1 MSRVRIIIVLAAI
14 LLVVIGATAV
24 RNSKKTTSS
33 KGPSPNAANRAVPV
47 LAELVATRDVPVYLR
62 GLGSV
67 LAFNTV
73 TLRTR
78 VDGQITKINFREG
91 EEVKRGDL
99 LVQIDPRPFEVMLH
113 TAEANL
119 AKDEATLADAKLN
132 LGRYT
137 ELWKQG
143 VISQQQYNTQQ
154 SLVGQQQGAIS
165 ADRAAIENARLQ
177 LTYAHITAPISGRIG
192 LRLVDIGNIVHAG
205 DQNGLLVITQ
215 LHPIAVLFTLP
226 EDYIPQVLQH
236 MRGSGGIHSG
246 TGGIHSAALN
256 VDAYSRDDR
265 TKLASGK
272 LLTLNNE
279 IDPTT
284 GTNKY
289 KAVFQN
295 EDRVLW
301 PNQFVNIRL
310 LLETRHDAV
319 TVPVAAI
326 QRGNQG
332 TFTYVVKPDNTVEP
346 RAVKLGVTEGNIAS
360 IESGLKA
367 GELVV
372 TDGQDKLQPG
382 AKVEVQRG
390 NPKPSTEHSVP
401 STGRK
406 LGSGSRYSVLG
417 TRYSS

>member
-1 MSRVRIIIVLAAI
+1 MSRVRIVIVLASV
-14 LLVVIGATAV
+14 LVIVVGATAV
-24 RNSKKTTSS
+24 RFTKKPAPNS
-33 KGPSPNAANRAVPV
+33 KGPASNVASRGVPV
-47 LAELVATRDVPVYLR
+47 LAEAAATRDVPVYLR

-67 LAFNTV
+67 SAFNTV
-73 TLRTR
+73 TVRTR

-91 EEVKRGDL
+91 QEVNAGDL
-99 LVQIDPRPFEVMLH
+99 LIQIDPRPYNAQLH

-132 LGRYT
+132 LARFT

-154 SLVGQQQGAIS
+154 SLVGQLQGSIG
-165 ADRAAIENARLQ
+165 ADQAAIENAKLQ
-177 LTYAHITAPISGRIG
+177 LVYSRITAPIGGRIG
-192 LRLVDIGNIVHAG
+192 LRMVDIGNIVHAS
-205 DQNGLLVITQ
+205 DQNGLVVITQ

-236 MRGSGGIHSG
+236 MRKGPLG
-246 TGGIHSAALN
+246 

-279 IDPTT
+279 IDATT

-310 LLETRHDAV
+310 LLETRQNAT
-319 TVPVAAI
+319 TVPAAAI

-346 RAVKLGVTEGNIAS
+346 RLVKVGVTEGNLAS
-360 IESGLKA
+360 IESGLQP
-367 GELVV
+367 GEIVV

-390 NPKPSTEHSVP
+390 N
-401 STGRK
+401 R
-406 LGSGSRYSVLG
+406 SGG
-417 TRYSS
+417 TPPNPNKAAGL

>member
-1 MSRVRIIIVLAAI
+1 MSRVRIIVVLACI
-14 LLVVIGATAV
+14 LLAVAGTAALM
-24 RNSKKTTSS
+24 RTKKAAAA
-33 KGPSPNAANRAVPV
+33 KGPAANPANRGVPV
-47 LAELVATRDVPVYLR
+47 LAEPVAARDVPVYLR
-62 GLGSV
+62 GLGTV
-67 LAFNTV
+67 AAFNTV
-73 TLRTR
+73 TVRTR

-91 EEVKRGDL
+91 QEVEQGQL
-99 LVQIDPRPFEVMLH
+99 LVQIDPRPFEVQLH

-119 AKDEATLADAKLN
+119 ARDEASLADAKLN
-132 LGRYT
+132 LTRFTDLY
-137 ELWKQG
+137 KQG

-154 SLVGQQQGAIS
+154 SLVGQLQGAIG
-165 ADRAAIENARLQ
+165 ADHAAIESAKLQ
-177 LTYAHITAPISGRIG
+177 LVYAHITAPISGRIG
-192 LRLVDIGNIVHAG
+192 LRLVDIGNIVHAS

-236 MRGSGGIHSG
+236 MRKGP
-246 TGGIHSAALN
+246 LQ
-256 VDAYSRDDR
+256 VEAYSRDDKN
-265 TKLASGK
+265 KLASGQ

-301 PNQFVNIRL
+301 PNQFVNVRL
-310 LLETRHDAV
+310 LLETMPKAL

-332 TFTYVVKPDNTVEP
+332 TFTYVVKPDNTVEV
-346 RAVKLGVTEGNIAS
+346 RAVTVGVTEGNVAS
-360 IESGLKA
+360 IEAGLNV

-382 AKVEVQRG
+382 AKVEVQQRG
-390 NPKPSTEHSVP
+390 NRSNGLSKA
-401 STGRK
+401 
-406 LGSGSRYSVLG
+406 SGAPAA
-417 TRYSS
+417 

>member
-1 MSRVRIIIVLAAI
+1 MSRARIVIILASI
-14 LLVVIGATAV
+14 LLIVIGAAAV
-24 RNSKKTTSS
+24 RYTKKTTQNS
-33 KGPSPNAANRAVPV
+33 KGPAPNAASRGVPV
-47 LAELVATRDVPVYLR
+47 LAEPVATRDVPVYLR

-67 LAFNTV
+67 SAFNTV
-73 TLRTR
+73 TVKAR

-91 EEVKRGDL
+91 QEVKQGDL
-99 LVQIDPRPFEVMLH
+99 LVEIDPRPYDVQLH

-132 LGRYT
+132 LTRYT
-137 ELWKQG
+137 DLYKQG
-143 VISQQQYNTQQ
+143 IVSQQQYNTQQ
-154 SLVGQQQGAIS
+154 SLVGQIQGSIS
-165 ADRAAIENARLQ
+165 ADQAAIENAKLQ
-177 LTYAHITAPISGRIG
+177 LVYSRITSPIGGRIG
-192 LRLVDIGNIVHAG
+192 LRMVDVGNIVHAT
-205 DQNGLLVITQ
+205 DQNGLVVITQ

-226 EDYIPQVLQH
+226 EDYIQQVLQH
-236 MRGSGGIHSG
+236 MRKGQ
-246 TGGIHSAALN
+246 LE
-256 VDAYSRDDR
+256 VDAYTRDDR

-284 GTNKY
+284 GTNKF

-310 LLETRHDAV
+310 LLEIKQNAI

-332 TFTYVVKPDNTVEP
+332 TFAYVVKPDNTVEP
-346 RAVKLGVTEGNIAS
+346 RVVKVGVTEGSLAA
-360 IESGLKA
+360 IESGLQP
-367 GELVV
+367 GEVVV

-390 NPKPSTEHSVP
+390 NRSGGPPPKAN
-401 STGRK
+401 GAA
-406 LGSGSRYSVLG
+406 GS
-417 TRYSS
+417 

>member
-1 MSRVRIIIVLAAI
+1 MSRARIVIILASI
-14 LLVVIGATAV
+14 LLIVIGAAAV
-24 RNSKKTTSS
+24 RYTKKTTQNS
-33 KGPSPNAANRAVPV
+33 KGPAPNAASRGVPV
-47 LAELVATRDVPVYLR
+47 LAEPVATRDVPVYLR

-67 LAFNTV
+67 SAFNTV
-73 TLRTR
+73 TVKAR

-91 EEVKRGDL
+91 QEVNQGDL
-99 LVQIDPRPFEVMLH
+99 LVEIDPRPYDVQLH

-132 LGRYT
+132 LTRYT
-137 ELWKQG
+137 DLYKQG
-143 VISQQQYNTQQ
+143 IVSQQQYNTQQ
-154 SLVGQQQGAIS
+154 SLVGQLQGSIS
-165 ADRAAIENARLQ
+165 ADQAAIENAKLQ
-177 LTYAHITAPISGRIG
+177 LVYSRITSPIGGRIG
-192 LRLVDIGNIVHAG
+192 LRLVDIGNIVHAS
-205 DQNGLLVITQ
+205 DPNGLLVITQ

-236 MRGSGGIHSG
+236 MRKGQ
-246 TGGIHSAALN
+246 LE

-284 GTNKY
+284 GTNKF

-310 LLETRHDAV
+310 LLEIKQNAI
-319 TVPVAAI
+319 TVPLAAI

-346 RAVKLGVTEGNIAS
+346 RVVKVGVTEGNLAS
-360 IESGLKA
+360 IESGLQP

-382 AKVEVQRG
+382 AKVEVQHG
-390 NPKPSTEHSVP
+390 NRTGGPPPKAN
-401 STGRK
+401 GAA
-406 LGSGSRYSVLG
+406 GS
-417 TRYSS
+417 

>member
-1 MSRVRIIIVLAAI
+1 MSRVRIIVVLAAI

-24 RNSKKTTSS
+24 RNSKKTSSNS
-33 KGPSPNAANRAVPV
+33 KGPAANAANRAVPV
-47 LAELVATRDVPVYLR
+47 MGEPVATHDVPVYLR

-73 TLRTR
+73 TVRTR

-91 EEVKRGDL
+91 DEVKQGDL

-165 ADRAAIENARLQ
+165 ADHAAIENAKLQ

-236 MRGSGGIHSG
+236 MRK
-246 TGGIHSAALN
+246 APLD

-265 TKLASGK
+265 IKLASGK

-319 TVPVAAI
+319 TVPVAAV

-332 TFTYVVKPDNTVEP
+332 TFTYVVKPDDTVEP
-346 RAVKLGVTEGNIAS
+346 RMVKLGVTEGNIAS

-390 NPKPSTEHSVP
+390 NRP
-401 STGRK
+401 TGSPASQAPATQRGAG
-406 LGSGSRYSVLG
+406 GS
-417 TRYSS
+417 

>member
-1 MSRVRIIIVLAAI
+1 MSRARIVIILGCVLLI
-14 LLVVIGATAV
+14 VIGAAAV
-24 RNSKKTTSS
+24 RYTKKPTQNS
-33 KGPSPNAANRAVPV
+33 KGPAPNVAGRGVPV
-47 LAELVATRDVPVYLR
+47 LAEAVATRDVPVYLR

-67 LAFNTV
+67 SAFNTV
-73 TLRTR
+73 TVKAR

-91 EEVKRGDL
+91 QEVKQGDL
-99 LVQIDPRPFEVMLH
+99 LVEIDSRPYVAQLH
-113 TAEANL
+113 SVEANL

-132 LGRYT
+132 LARYT
-137 ELWKQG
+137 ELWKAG
-143 VISQQQYNTQQ
+143 VISQQQFNTQQ
-154 SLVGQQQGAIS
+154 SLVGQLQGSIG
-165 ADRAAIENARLQ
+165 ADQAAIENAKLQ
-177 LTYAHITAPISGRIG
+177 VVYSRITSPIGGRIG
-192 LRLVDIGNIVHAG
+192 LRLVDIGNIVHAS
-205 DQNGLLVITQ
+205 DQNGLVVITQ
-215 LHPIAVLFTLP
+215 LQPIAVLFTLP

-236 MRGSGGIHSG
+236 MRK
-246 TGGIHSAALN
+246 APLE

-279 IDPTT
+279 IDATT

-289 KAVFQN
+289 KAVFPN

-310 LLETRHDAV
+310 LLETRQNAI
-319 TVPVAAI
+319 TVPAAAI

-346 RAVKLGVTEGNIAS
+346 RVVKVGVTEGNLAS
-360 IESGLKA
+360 IESGLQP
-367 GELVV
+367 GEMVV

-390 NPKPSTEHSVP
+390 NRSGGTPPNATKAA
-401 STGRK
+401 
-406 LGSGSRYSVLG
+406 GS
-417 TRYSS
+417 

>member
-1 MSRVRIIIVLAAI
+1 MSRVRIVIILAFI
-14 LLVVIGATAV
+14 LLIVIGATAV
-24 RNSKKTTSS
+24 RYTKKTPQNSQ
-33 KGPSPNAANRAVPV
+33 GPAPSAASRGVPV
-47 LAELVATRDVPVYLR
+47 LAEPVATRDVPVYLR

-67 LAFNTV
+67 SAFNTV
-73 TLRTR
+73 TVKAR

-91 EEVKRGDL
+91 QEVKQGDL
-99 LVQIDPRPFEVMLH
+99 LVQIDPRPYDVQLH

-132 LGRYT
+132 LARYT
-137 ELWKQG
+137 ELWKDG

-154 SLVGQQQGAIS
+154 SLVGQIQGSIG
-165 ADRAAIENARLQ
+165 ADQAAIENAKLQ
-177 LTYAHITAPISGRIG
+177 LVYSRITSPIGGRIG
-192 LRLVDIGNIVHAG
+192 LRMVDVGNIVHAT
-205 DQNGLLVITQ
+205 DQNGLVVITQ

-226 EDYIPQVLQH
+226 EDYIQQVLQH
-236 MRGSGGIHSG
+236 MRKGQ
-246 TGGIHSAALN
+246 LE
-256 VDAYSRDDR
+256 VDAYTRDDR

-284 GTNKY
+284 GTNKF

-310 LLETRHDAV
+310 LLETRQNAI
-319 TVPVAAI
+319 TVPAAAI

-332 TFTYVVKPDNTVEP
+332 TFAYVVKPDNTVEP
-346 RAVKLGVTEGNIAS
+346 RVVKVGVTEGSLAS
-360 IESGLKA
+360 IESGLQP

-390 NPKPSTEHSVP
+390 NRTGGPPPKAN
-401 STGRK
+401 GAA
-406 LGSGSRYSVLG
+406 GS
-417 TRYSS
+417 

>member
-1 MSRVRIIIVLAAI
+1 
-14 LLVVIGATAV
+14 
-24 RNSKKTTSS
+24 
-33 KGPSPNAANRAVPV
+33 
-47 LAELVATRDVPVYLR
+47 
-62 GLGSV
+62 
-67 LAFNTV
+67 
-73 TLRTR
+73 

-91 EEVKRGDL
+91 QEVEPGQL
-99 LVQIDPRPFEVMLH
+99 LVQIDPRPFEVQLH

-119 AKDEATLADAKLN
+119 ARDEASLADAKLN
-132 LGRYT
+132 LTRFTDLY
-137 ELWKQG
+137 KQG

-154 SLVGQQQGAIS
+154 SLVGQLQGAIG
-165 ADRAAIENARLQ
+165 ADHAAIESAKLQ
-177 LTYAHITAPISGRIG
+177 LVYAHITAPISGRIG
-192 LRLVDIGNIVHAG
+192 LRLVDIGNIVHAS

-236 MRGSGGIHSG
+236 MRKGP
-246 TGGIHSAALN
+246 LQ
-256 VDAYSRDDR
+256 VEAYSRDDKN
-265 TKLASGK
+265 KLASGQ

-301 PNQFVNIRL
+301 PNQFVNVRL
-310 LLETRHDAV
+310 LLETMPKAL

-332 TFTYVVKPDNTVEP
+332 TFTYVVKPDNTVEV
-346 RAVKLGVTEGNIAS
+346 RAVTVGVTEGNVAS
-360 IESGLKA
+360 IEAGLDV

-382 AKVEVQRG
+382 AKVEVQQRG
-390 NPKPSTEHSVP
+390 NRSNGLSKA
-401 STGRK
+401 
-406 LGSGSRYSVLG
+406 SGAPAA
-417 TRYSS
+417 

>member
-1 MSRVRIIIVLAAI
+1 MSRGRIILIVVVLALI
-14 LLVVIGATAV
+14 VLVVIGATTV
-24 RNSKKTTSS
+24 RNTKKTQNP
-33 KGPSPNAANRAVPV
+33 KGPNPTVQNRGVPV
-47 LAELVATRDVPVYLR
+47 LAEPVAQHDVPVYLR

-67 LAFNTV
+67 LAYNTV
-73 TLRTR
+73 TVRAR
-78 VDGQITKINFREG
+78 VDGQITQINFREG
-91 EEVKRGDL
+91 DEVKQGQL
-99 LVQIDPRPFEVMLH
+99 LLQIDPRPYDVMLH

-119 AKDEATLADAKLN
+119 AKDEASLADAKLN
-132 LGRYT
+132 LDRYT
-137 ELWKQG
+137 ALYKQG
-143 VISQQQYNTQQ
+143 VISQQQYNSQQ
-154 SLVGQQQGAIS
+154 SLVGQLTGSIS
-165 ADRAAIENARLQ
+165 ADRAAIENAKLQ
-177 LTYAHITAPISGRIG
+177 ITYAHITAPISGRIG

-215 LHPIAVLFTLP
+215 LHPIAVTFTLP

-236 MRGSGGIHSG
+236 MRKGP
-246 TGGIHSAALN
+246 LN
-256 VDAYSRDDR
+256 VEAYSRDDR
-265 TKLASGK
+265 TKLADGK

-301 PNQFVNIRL
+301 PNQFVNVRL
-310 LLETRHDAV
+310 LLDTQKNAI

-332 TFTYVVKPDNTVEP
+332 TYAYVVKQDNSVEVRP
-346 RAVKLGVTEGNIAS
+346 VKLGVTEGNIAS
-360 IESGLKA
+360 IDSGLQP
-367 GELVV
+367 GEMVV

-390 NPKPSTEHSVP
+390 NRPGGGPPQANQPQQQQNTNRAA
-401 STGRK
+401 G
-406 LGSGSRYSVLG
+406 GQ
-417 TRYSS
+417 

>member
-1 MSRVRIIIVLAAI
+1 MSRARIVIILASI
-14 LLVVIGATAV
+14 LLIVIGAAAV
-24 RNSKKTTSS
+24 RYTKKTTQNS
-33 KGPSPNAANRAVPV
+33 KGPAPNAASRGVPV
-47 LAELVATRDVPVYLR
+47 LAEPVATRDVPVYLR

-67 LAFNTV
+67 SAFNTV
-73 TLRTR
+73 TVKAR

-91 EEVKRGDL
+91 QEVNQGDL
-99 LVQIDPRPFEVMLH
+99 LVEIDPRPYDVQLH

-132 LGRYT
+132 LTRYT
-137 ELWKQG
+137 DLYKQG
-143 VISQQQYNTQQ
+143 IVSQQQYNTQQ
-154 SLVGQQQGAIS
+154 SLVGQLQGSIS
-165 ADRAAIENARLQ
+165 ADQAAIENAKLQ
-177 LTYAHITAPISGRIG
+177 LVYSRITSPIGGRIG
-192 LRLVDIGNIVHAG
+192 LRLVDIGNIVHAS
-205 DQNGLLVITQ
+205 DPNGLLVITQ

-236 MRGSGGIHSG
+236 MRKGQ
-246 TGGIHSAALN
+246 LE

-284 GTNKY
+284 GTNKF

-310 LLETRHDAV
+310 LLEIKQNAI
-319 TVPVAAI
+319 TVPLAAI

-346 RAVKLGVTEGNIAS
+346 RVVKVGVTEGNLAS
-360 IESGLKA
+360 IESGLQP
-367 GELVV
+367 GEMVV

-382 AKVEVQRG
+382 AKVEVQHG
-390 NPKPSTEHSVP
+390 NRTGGPPPKAN
-401 STGRK
+401 GAA
-406 LGSGSRYSVLG
+406 GS
-417 TRYSS
+417 

>member
-1 MSRVRIIIVLAAI
+1 MSRARIVIVLAII
-14 LLVVIGATAV
+14 LLIVIGATAV
-24 RNSKKTTSS
+24 LTKKTTQTS
-33 KGPSPNAANRAVPV
+33 KGPANAASRGVPV
-47 LAELVATRDVPVYLR
+47 LAEPVATRDVPVYLR

-67 LAFNTV
+67 SAFNTV
-73 TLRTR
+73 TVKAR
-78 VDGQITKINFREG
+78 VDGQITRINFREG
-91 EEVKRGDL
+91 QEVKQGDL
-99 LVQIDPRPFEVMLH
+99 LVEIDPRPYTAQLH

-154 SLVGQQQGAIS
+154 SLVGQLQGSIG
-165 ADRAAIENARLQ
+165 ADQAAIENAKLQ
-177 LTYAHITAPISGRIG
+177 LVYSRITSPIEGRIG
-192 LRLVDIGNIVHAG
+192 LRLVDIGNMVHAS

-215 LHPIAVLFTLP
+215 MHPIAVLFTLP

-236 MRGSGGIHSG
+236 MRKGPL
-246 TGGIHSAALN
+246 A
-256 VDAYSRDDR
+256 VDAYTRDDR

-279 IDPTT
+279 IDSTT

-310 LLETRHDAV
+310 LLETKQNAI
-319 TVPVAAI
+319 TVPAAAI

-332 TFTYVVKPDNTVEP
+332 TFTYVVKSDNTVEP
-346 RAVKLGVTEGNIAS
+346 RVVKVGVTEGNLAA
-360 IESGLKA
+360 IESGLQP
-367 GELVV
+367 GEVVV

-382 AKVEVQRG
+382 AKVEVQRPNRNG
-390 NPKPSTEHSVP
+390 GPPPKA
-401 STGRK
+401 TGAA
-406 LGSGSRYSVLG
+406 GS
-417 TRYSS
+417 

>member
-1 MSRVRIIIVLAAI
+1 MFRARIVVILACI
-14 LLVVIGATAV
+14 LLVVVGTAALM
-24 RNSKKTTSS
+24 RNKKTA
-33 KGPSPNAANRAVPV
+33 KGPAPNPANRGVPV
-47 LAELVATRDVPVYLR
+47 LAEPVVARDVPVYLR

-73 TLRTR
+73 TVRTR
-78 VDGQITKINFREG
+78 VDGQITKINFQEG
-91 EEVKRGDL
+91 QEVEQGQL
-99 LVQIDPRPFEVMLH
+99 LVQIDVRPFEVQLH

-132 LGRYT
+132 LSRFT
-137 ELWKQG
+137 ELYKQG
-143 VISQQQYNTQQ
+143 VISQQQYNSQQ
-154 SLVGQQQGAIS
+154 SMVGQLTGAIS
-165 ADRAAIENARLQ
+165 ADNAAIESAKLQ
-177 LTYAHITAPISGRIG
+177 ITYSHITAPISGRIG
-192 LRLVDIGNIVHAG
+192 LRLVDTGNMVHAT

-215 LHPIAVLFTLP
+215 MHPIAVLFTLP

-236 MRGSGGIHSG
+236 MRKGP
-246 TGGIHSAALN
+246 LN
-256 VDAYSRDDR
+256 VEAYSRDDK

-301 PNQFVNIRL
+301 PNQFVNVRL
-310 LLETRHDAV
+310 LLETMPNAL

-326 QRGNQG
+326 QRGSQG
-332 TFTYVVKPDNTVEP
+332 VYTYVVKPDNTVEV
-346 RAVKLGVTEGNIAS
+346 RAVKVGVTEGNVAS
-360 IESGLKA
+360 IETGLSA

-382 AKVEVQRG
+382 AKVEVQQRG
-390 NPKPSTEHSVP
+390 N
-401 STGRK
+401 R
-406 LGSGSRYSVLG
+406 GSGASKASG
-417 TRYSS
+417 APGA

>member
-1 MSRVRIIIVLAAI
+1 MSRGRIIIVLAGI

-24 RNSKKTTSS
+24 RNSKKTQTP
-33 KGPSPNAANRAVPV
+33 KGAAPNAANRGVPV
-47 LAELVATRDVPVYLR
+47 LAEAAAQRDVPVYLR

-73 TLRTR
+73 TIRTR

-91 EEVKRGDL
+91 DEVKQGEL
-99 LVQIDPRPFEVMLH
+99 LVQIDPRPFDVMLH

-132 LGRYT
+132 LDRYT
-137 ELWKQG
+137 ALWKEG

-154 SLVGQQQGAIS
+154 SLVGQVAGSIS
-165 ADRAAIENARLQ
+165 ADRAAIENAKLQ
-177 LTYAHITAPISGRIG
+177 LTYSRITAPIGGRIG
-192 LRLVDIGNIVHAG
+192 LRLVDIGNIVHAS

-226 EDYIPQVLQH
+226 EDNIPQVLQH
-236 MRGSGGIHSG
+236 MRKGP
-246 TGGIHSAALN
+246 LD
-256 VDAYSRDDR
+256 VEVYSRDDQ

-310 LLETRHDAV
+310 LLETKKNAT
-319 TVPVAAI
+319 TVPVAAL

-332 TFTYVVKPDNTVEP
+332 TFTYVVKQDNSVEARP
-346 RAVKLGVTEGNIAS
+346 VKVGVSEGNLAS
-360 IESGLKA
+360 IDSGLQP
-367 GELVV
+367 GEMVV

-382 AKVEVQRG
+382 AKVEVQKG
-390 NPKPSTEHSVP
+390 NRPAGAPP
-401 STGRK
+401 QQPQNPNRAAG
-406 LGSGSRYSVLG
+406 L
-417 TRYSS
+417 

>member
-1 MSRVRIIIVLAAI
+1 MSRARIVIILGCVLLI
-14 LLVVIGATAV
+14 VIGATAV
-24 RNSKKTTSS
+24 RYTKKPAQNSK
-33 KGPSPNAANRAVPV
+33 GAAPNAAGRGVPV
-47 LAELVATRDVPVYLR
+47 LAEAVATRDVPVYLR

-67 LAFNTV
+67 SAFNTV
-73 TLRTR
+73 TVKAR

-91 EEVKRGDL
+91 QEVKQGDL
-99 LVQIDPRPFEVMLH
+99 LVEIDSRPYVAQLH

-119 AKDEATLADAKLN
+119 AKDEATLTDAKLN
-132 LGRYT
+132 LARYT
-137 ELWKQG
+137 ELWKAG

-154 SLVGQQQGAIS
+154 SLVGQIQGSIG
-165 ADRAAIENARLQ
+165 ADQAAIENAKLQ
-177 LTYAHITAPISGRIG
+177 LVYARITSPIGGRIG
-192 LRLVDIGNIVHAG
+192 LRLVDVGNIVHAS
-205 DQNGLLVITQ
+205 DQNGLVVITQ
-215 LHPIAVLFTLP
+215 LQPIAVLFTLP

-236 MRGSGGIHSG
+236 MRK
-246 TGGIHSAALN
+246 APLD

-279 IDPTT
+279 IDATT

-310 LLETRHDAV
+310 LLETRQNAI
-319 TVPVAAI
+319 TVPAAAI

-346 RAVKLGVTEGNIAS
+346 RVVKVGTTEGNLAS
-360 IESGLKA
+360 IESGLQP
-367 GELVV
+367 GEMVV

-390 NPKPSTEHSVP
+390 NRSGGTPPNANKAA
-401 STGRK
+401 
-406 LGSGSRYSVLG
+406 GS
-417 TRYSS
+417 

>member
-1 MSRVRIIIVLAAI
+1 MSRVRIVIILAST
-14 LLVVIGATAV
+14 LLIVIGATAV
-24 RNSKKTTSS
+24 RYTKKPTQSS
-33 KGPSPNAANRAVPV
+33 KGPAPNAASRGVPV
-47 LAELVATRDVPVYLR
+47 LAEPVATRDVPVYLR

-73 TLRTR
+73 TVKAR

-91 EEVKRGDL
+91 QEVKQGDL
-99 LVQIDPRPFEVMLH
+99 LVEIDPRPYTAQLH

-132 LGRYT
+132 LARFT
-137 ELWKQG
+137 ELWKAG

-154 SLVGQQQGAIS
+154 SLVGQIQGSIG
-165 ADRAAIENARLQ
+165 ADQAAIENAKLQ
-177 LTYAHITAPISGRIG
+177 LMYSRITSPIGGRIG
-192 LRLVDIGNIVHAG
+192 LRLVDIGNIVHAS
-205 DQNGLLVITQ
+205 DQNGLVVITQ
-215 LHPIAVLFTLP
+215 LQPIAVLFTLP
-226 EDYIPQVLQH
+226 EDYIPQVMQH
-236 MRGSGGIHSG
+236 MRKGQ
-246 TGGIHSAALN
+246 LE

-279 IDPTT
+279 IDATT

-295 EDRVLW
+295 EGRVLW

-310 LLETRHDAV
+310 LLETKQNAI
-319 TVPVAAI
+319 TVPAAAI

-346 RAVKLGVTEGNIAS
+346 RVVKVGVTEGNLAS
-360 IESGLKA
+360 IESGLQP

-390 NPKPSTEHSVP
+390 NRSGGTPPNANKA
-401 STGRK
+401 
-406 LGSGSRYSVLG
+406 GS
-417 TRYSS
+417 

>member
-1 MSRVRIIIVLAAI
+1 MSRARIIIVLAAI
-14 LLVVIGATAV
+14 LVIVIGAAAI
-24 RNSKKTTSS
+24 RNSKKPASS
-33 KGPSPNAANRAVPV
+33 NAKRPPGAGRGVPI
-47 LAELVATRDVPVYLR
+47 LAEAVATRDVPVYLR

-73 TLRTR
+73 TIKPR

-91 EEVKRGDL
+91 QEVNQGDL
-99 LVQIDPRPFEVMLH
+99 LIQIDPRPYAVMLH

-132 LGRYT
+132 LARYT

-154 SLVGQQQGAIS
+154 SLVGQYEGAIS
-165 ADRAAIENARLQ
+165 ADRAAIENAKLQ
-177 LTYAHITAPISGRIG
+177 LVYAHVSAPISGRIG
-192 LRLVDIGNIVHAG
+192 LRLVDIGNIVHAS
-205 DQNGLLVITQ
+205 DANGLLVITQ
-215 LHPIAVLFTLP
+215 MHPIAVLFTLP
-226 EDYIPQVLQH
+226 EDYIPQVLEH
-236 MRGSGGIHSG
+236 MRGSGGIHQ
-246 TGGIHSAALN
+246 LE
-256 VDAYSRDDR
+256 VDAYSRDNR
-265 TKLASGK
+265 TKLATGK

-295 EDRVLW
+295 QDRVLW

-310 LLETRHDAV
+310 LLDTEHNAV

-326 QRGNQG
+326 QRGSQG
-332 TFTYVVKPDNTVEP
+332 TYTYVVRPDNTVEP
-346 RAVKLGVTEGNIAS
+346 RPVKVGVTEGDLTA
-360 IESGLKA
+360 IESGLKP
-367 GELVV
+367 GEMVV

-382 AKVEVQRG
+382 AKVEVQHG
-390 NPKPSTEHSVP
+390 NRPAAPPPNASGA
-401 STGRK
+401 TG
-406 LGSGSRYSVLG
+406 S
-417 TRYSS
+417 

>member
-1 MSRVRIIIVLAAI
+1 MSRARIVIVLAII
-14 LLVVIGATAV
+14 LLIVIGATAV
-24 RNSKKTTSS
+24 LTKKTTQTS
-33 KGPSPNAANRAVPV
+33 KGPANAASRGVPV
-47 LAELVATRDVPVYLR
+47 LAEPVATRDVPVYLR

-67 LAFNTV
+67 SAFNTV
-73 TLRTR
+73 TVKAR
-78 VDGQITKINFREG
+78 VDGQITRINFREG
-91 EEVKRGDL
+91 QEVKQGDL
-99 LVQIDPRPFEVMLH
+99 LVEIDPRPYTAQLH

-154 SLVGQQQGAIS
+154 SLVGQLQGSIG
-165 ADRAAIENARLQ
+165 ADQAAIENAKLQ
-177 LTYAHITAPISGRIG
+177 LVYSRITSPIEGRIG
-192 LRLVDIGNIVHAG
+192 LRLVDIGNMVHAS

-215 LHPIAVLFTLP
+215 MHPIAVLFTLP

-236 MRGSGGIHSG
+236 MRKGPL
-246 TGGIHSAALN
+246 A
-256 VDAYSRDDR
+256 VDAYTRDDR

-279 IDPTT
+279 IDATT

-310 LLETRHDAV
+310 LLETKQNAI
-319 TVPVAAI
+319 TVPAAAI

-332 TFTYVVKPDNTVEP
+332 TFTYVVKSDNTVEP
-346 RAVKLGVTEGNIAS
+346 RVVKVGVTEGNLAA
-360 IESGLKA
+360 IESGLQP
-367 GELVV
+367 GEVVV

-382 AKVEVQRG
+382 AKVEVQRPNRNG
-390 NPKPSTEHSVP
+390 GPPPKA
-401 STGRK
+401 TGAA
-406 LGSGSRYSVLG
+406 GS
-417 TRYSS
+417 

>member
-1 MSRVRIIIVLAAI
+1 MSRARVISILGCV
-14 LLVVIGATAV
+14 LLVVIGATAI
-24 RNSKKTTSS
+24 RNSKKTPP
-33 KGPSPNAANRAVPV
+33 KGPAPNAANRGVPV
-47 LAELVATRDVPVYLR
+47 LAEAVTQRDVPVYLR

-78 VDGQITKINFREG
+78 VDGQITKINFTEG
-91 EEVKRGDL
+91 QEVNQGQL
-99 LVQIDPRPFEVMLH
+99 LVQIDPRPYEVQLH

-132 LGRYT
+132 LSRYT
-137 ELWKQG
+137 DLYKQG

-154 SLVGQQQGAIS
+154 SLVGQLAGSIS
-165 ADRAAIENARLQ
+165 ADHAAIENAKLQ
-177 LTYAHITAPISGRIG
+177 LVYAHITAPISGRIG

-236 MRGSGGIHSG
+236 MRKGP
-246 TGGIHSAALN
+246 LD
-256 VDAYSRDDR
+256 VEAYSRDDR
-265 TKLASGK
+265 NKLAAGK

-310 LLETRHDAV
+310 LLETRKNAT
-319 TVPVAAI
+319 TVPLAAI

-332 TFTYVVKPDNTVEP
+332 TFAYVVKSDNTVEP
-346 RAVKLGVTEGNIAS
+346 RQVKVDVTEGNLASIAS
-360 IESGLKA
+360 GLNP
-367 GELVV
+367 GEVVV

-382 AKVEVQRG
+382 AKVEVQHG
-390 NPKPSTEHSVP
+390 NGNRSGGPPPKAS
-401 STGRK
+401 GAA
-406 LGSGSRYSVLG
+406 GS
-417 TRYSS
+417 

>member
-1 MSRVRIIIVLAAI
+1 MSRARIIVILAAI
-14 LLVVIGATAV
+14 LLVVIGATAI
-24 RNSKKTTSS
+24 RNSKKPASS
-33 KGPSPNAANRAVPV
+33 NARRPAPGAGRGVPI
-47 LAELVATRDVPVYLR
+47 LAEAVATRDVPVYLR

-73 TLRTR
+73 TVKPR

-91 EEVKRGDL
+91 QEVNQGDL
-99 LVQIDPRPFEVMLH
+99 LVQIDPRPFDVMLH

-132 LGRYT
+132 LSRYT

-154 SLVGQQQGAIS
+154 SLVGQYEGAIS
-165 ADRAAIENARLQ
+165 ADHAAIENAKLQ
-177 LTYAHITAPISGRIG
+177 LVYAHITAPISGRIG
-192 LRLVDIGNIVHAG
+192 LRLVDIGNIVHAS
-205 DQNGLLVITQ
+205 DPNGLLVITQ

-226 EDYIPQVLQH
+226 EDYIPQVLRQ
-236 MRGSGGIHSG
+236 MRCGTAASRRVASGCGPL
-246 TGGIHSAALN
+246 T
-256 VDAYSRDDR
+256 VEAYSRDDR
-265 TKLASGK
+265 TKLATGK

-295 EDRVLW
+295 QDRVLW

-310 LLETRHDAV
+310 LLETEHHAI

-332 TFTYVVKPDNTVEP
+332 TFAYVVKPDSTVEP
-346 RAVKLGVTEGNIAS
+346 RPVKVGVTEGNLAS
-360 IESGLKA
+360 IESGLKP
-367 GELVV
+367 GEMVV

-382 AKVEVQRG
+382 AKVEVQHAGRPSAVDRRPSGTSAIRQFG
-390 NPKPSTEHSVP
+390 NPS
-401 STGRK
+401 
-406 LGSGSRYSVLG
+406 
-417 TRYSS
+417 